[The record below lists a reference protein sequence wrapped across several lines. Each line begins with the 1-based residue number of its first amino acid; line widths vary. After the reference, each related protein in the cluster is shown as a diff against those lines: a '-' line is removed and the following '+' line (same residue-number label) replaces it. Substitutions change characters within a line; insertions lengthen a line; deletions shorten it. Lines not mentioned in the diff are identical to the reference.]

1 MDGVLL
7 AADPAPLPAKLVAA
21 CLAGLLPA
29 ILSGRLRT
37 DGRILAVHALIAC
50 STAAI
55 ALHCVVSLDPGLLAA
70 FLGLIVGVV
79 VFVAA
84 PTRKVSV
91 LVALTVSLAALVIV
105 GAAIFIRMPPHEMRS
120 AIARIR
126 ECGGLVQQSDNP
138 GTTYRDQW
146 SVRFEHAPINDSQ
159 LLMLVPEF
167 AALPKLWLVLSNC
180 PVSDRGLAGLAS
192 ADNLVWLQIDG
203 TEVTDAALPHIS
215 TLTSLERLDLHGTR
229 VSDEGVRSL
238 LHLSNLRSVR
248 LDGTAV
254 TENGG
259 RELRQALPTCT
270 VTLTDSHGKRITLGA
285 SVGAEP
291 ALPVSDKQPPRNKSL
306 DRSGRSGRIEVR
318 G

>member
-1 MDGVLL
+1 MDGVVL
-7 AADPAPLPAKLVAA
+7 ATDPAPLPVKLVVA

-29 ILSGRLRT
+29 VLSRRLRAHGKILS
-37 DGRILAVHALIAC
+37 AYYLIAC
-50 STAAI
+50 VIAAI
-55 ALHCVVSLDPGLLAA
+55 AVHCVVFEDPGLIAG
-70 FLGLIVGVV
+70 FVGLIIGVLV
-79 VFVAA
+79 FVLASSRRASVFVASS
-84 PTRKVSV
+84 VS
-91 LVALTVSLAALVIV
+91 LVALVTV
-105 GAAIFIRMPPHEMRS
+105 GATVFIRMPPSEMRS

-126 ECGGLVQQSDNP
+126 QCGGVVQQSDNP

-203 TEVTDAALPHIS
+203 TKVTDAALPHIS
-215 TLTSLERLDLHGTR
+215 NLTSLERLDLHGTR

-254 TENGG
+254 TENGT

-270 VTLTDSHGKRITLGA
+270 VTLTDSHGKRMTLGA

-291 ALPVSDKQPPRNKSL
+291 ALPVSDKHPPRNKSL
-306 DRSGRSGRIEVR
+306 DRSGRSGRI
-318 G
+318 